1 MKNNDFSSISPKEME
16 TFDQAVKQTQ
26 EKIKK
31 AEGSK
36 TSLSS
41 LEIKIYSQDLINH
54 ISPTINEIL
63 ESGLKY
69 NWGIDLELV
78 EKRGAQLRTSIAG
91 GGADFSSVVTSFQK
105 LKEDAEI
112 KKKKYTQEKE
122 QAHKKIIKITTET
135 KEKINALSAVNILKR
150 SSAKQKIL
158 AEEKAMLEPLQKII
172 LDQTK
177 NIKGVADAFE
187 QAVKNIMTISKLP
200 REQIERLPSWR
211 EWENMKL
218 HPETIPQKI
227 QASILSPVRQ
237 PVSPRRLQQPVP
249 HDGEA
254 QKPQS
259 RPLPPLPSRPPSRL
273 PPPIPSQS
281 AG

>member
-1 MKNNDFSSISPKEME
+1 ME